1 MIKSL
6 SAALLAVSM
15 LTAPAFA
22 AGAEKTPAAPA
33 AAATD
38 AAKPAATPM
47 AQTNVAPKAKAKVA
61 RHHHRAVHHKLNKQS
76 SLRGHQHLAKLDA
89 KTVKTG
95 GKVGVKAP
103 AKQHLSKA
111 SIRPAA
117 PKRG

>member
-22 AGAEKTPAAPA
+22 AGTDKTPAAPA
-33 AAATD
+33 AATATD
-38 AAKPAATPM
+38 AAKPAATPL
-47 AQTNVAPKAKAKVA
+47 AQTNVAPKAKSSASAHVA

-76 SLRGHQHLAKLDA
+76 SLRGHSHVA
-89 KTVKTG
+89 
-95 GKVGVKAP
+95 KVGATAP

-111 SIRPAA
+111 QLRPAA

>member
-33 AAATD
+33 AATATD
-38 AAKPAATPM
+38 AAKPSATPM
-47 AQTNVAPKAKAKVA
+47 AQTKVAPKAKAHVA

-76 SLRGHQHLAKLDA
+76 SLRGHQHVAKA
-89 KTVKTG
+89 SVQSN
-95 GKVGVKAP
+95 

-111 SIRPAA
+111 SIRPAVA

>member
-22 AGAEKTPAAPA
+22 AGADKTPAAPA
-33 AAATD
+33 AATTTD

-61 RHHHRAVHHKLNKQS
+61 RHHHRAVHHKLDKQS
-76 SLRGHQHLAKLDA
+76 SLRGHQHVAKA
-89 KTVKTG
+89 G
-95 GKVGVKAP
+95 AQAH
-103 AKQHLSKA
+103 AKQQLSKA